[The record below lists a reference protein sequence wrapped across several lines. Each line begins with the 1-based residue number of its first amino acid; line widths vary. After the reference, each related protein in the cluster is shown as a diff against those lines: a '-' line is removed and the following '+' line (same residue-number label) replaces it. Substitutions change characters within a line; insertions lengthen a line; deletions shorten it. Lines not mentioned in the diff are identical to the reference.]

1 MLNFDFH
8 NPTRIAFGQGRIAD
22 LDKLVPAAAK
32 VLILVGGASAE
43 KNGTL
48 AEARAALGSRQHA
61 TFAGIEPNPSYETSM
76 QAVAQI
82 REGGFDFLLAVGGG
96 SVIDATKFIAVS

>member
-8 NPTRIAFGQGRIAD
+8 NPTHIVFGQGRIAD
-22 LDKLVPAAAK
+22 LAKLVPAAAK

-43 KNGTL
+43 KTGTL
-48 AEARAALGSRQHA
+48 AEVRAALGEREHA
-61 TFAGIEPNPSYETSM
+61 TFTGIEPNPSYETSM

-82 REGGFDFLLAVGGG
+82 REGGFDFLLAVGGR
-96 SVIDATKFIAVS
+96 V